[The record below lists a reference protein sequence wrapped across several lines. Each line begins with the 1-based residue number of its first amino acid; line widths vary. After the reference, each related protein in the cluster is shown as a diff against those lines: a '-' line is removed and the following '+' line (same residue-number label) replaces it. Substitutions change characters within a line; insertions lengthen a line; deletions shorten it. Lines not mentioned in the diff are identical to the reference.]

1 MSRYFINQELNSWM
15 VHVLYFVSCVFV
27 WKEQKTK
34 QYFNKLHNSLHF
46 LCLLICLIGAECMHT
61 NYAESVAKSRK
72 KTLTHKI
79 QTKNIWVEIV
89 WIFSIFFV
97 LTEFIVSFLRGC
109 FFWLLSACLCLYQV
123 AVMCHSIRIHRS
135 IRLNTMND
143 NSTSQ
148 WEMTCTHCIWCV
160 RRPKSNNN
168 SNKCD

>member
-1 MSRYFINQELNSWM
+1 MSRYFINQELNSGM

-61 NYAESVAKSRK
+61 NYAESVATSRK
-72 KTLTHKI
+72 KTLTQNSDEKYMSGNCLNFFH
-79 QTKNIWVEIV
+79 
-89 WIFSIFFV
+89 FFV
-97 LTEFIVSFLRGC
+97 VTEFIVSFLRGC

-123 AVMCHSIRIHRS
+123 AVMCHSIRMHRS
-135 IRLNTMND
+135 IRLNTMNY